1 MKTLPLTITS
11 RLEDDFGILE
21 LSGNLALGPSLV
33 GLRNH
38 ARQLLEAQKL
48 SGLVVNVAGVTQTD
62 SSGLGELTVVYTWAN
77 KKNCP
82 IRLVNVRPELRRML
96 ELTRLDG
103 ILPSAPDM
111 SAAKHEMRRS
121 RGNSATA

>member
-1 MKTLPLTITS
+1 MPLTITS

-33 GLRNH
+33 GLRNN

-48 SGLVVNVAGVTQTD
+48 NGLVVNVAGVTQTD
-62 SSGLGELTVVYTWAN
+62 SSGLGELTVVYTWAR
-77 KKNCP
+77 KRNCQ

-103 ILPSAPDM
+103 ILPSAPDL
-111 SAAKHEMRRS
+111 SAAKNEMRRS